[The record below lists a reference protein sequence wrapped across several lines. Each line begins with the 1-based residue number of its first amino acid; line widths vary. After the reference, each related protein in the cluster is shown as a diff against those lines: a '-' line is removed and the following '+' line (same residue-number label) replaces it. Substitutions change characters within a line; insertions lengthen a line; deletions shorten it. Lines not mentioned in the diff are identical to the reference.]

1 MAMTRRNFIK
11 NTAVAGSVFVIGMYI
26 PPKTRAAEVQ
36 TAPLQPN
43 AFIEITED
51 NTISFIIGQTEMGQG
66 TYTALA
72 MCLAEELDVEWENIY
87 IRPAPVAQVY
97 ARRGTNLML
106 TGGSSSIR
114 RKQEEMRKVGAAI
127 HEMLLNAASKQWK
140 TSVSNLETKAAHVVN
155 TKTGE
160 SVPYGRFVKAI
171 SAMEVPFDP
180 KVKALRDC
188 TVIGKPTK
196 RHPKEAW
203 AKVTGKAEFGI
214 DVRIENLKY
223 AAVLHPK
230 VFGAKLVSFDG
241 NKALK
246 RQGVLKVKAIP
257 NGVAVIAEHWW
268 IANEALQDI
277 DAKWDEGDFAKISTP
292 DLHQQFSAMMQK
304 PGASAQ
310 KDGNTQKAFKDA
322 AKVLEVEYNFP
333 YLAHAPMEP
342 LGVTVL
348 HDKEKATIWSSSQ
361 GQTWAQDAVVKVLG
375 VKTENITY
383 HTPFLG
389 SSFGRRGTP
398 GADFIMDGLYVAKD
412 EPFPVMT
419 LWKRE
424 NDIKGGY
431 YRPMSKTGVKLA
443 IDKKS
448 AMSALESKVVVQQ
461 LLKGTPFEGG
471 IKNGLEQAQVE
482 GLTHHPYAIENN
494 NIQAYAPD
502 LPIPVL
508 WLRSVGHT
516 HTAPILEGIVDE
528 AAHAAGVDALQYR
541 LANLKDPRHSA
552 LLKDVAR
559 LSGWERRK
567 KEKNVG
573 YGVAVVQSF
582 GSVCAQVVKV
592 RVKENDFKVENVWC
606 SIDCGFAFN
615 PLNVEN
621 QMIGAINFG
630 IAMLKYS
637 EITIKN
643 GAAEQNNFY
652 DYPVSR
658 ISDAPEI
665 QVSIVNSDYPI
676 GGIGEPGVPPILAAV
691 PNALFDATGKRY
703 RSMPIRMGSA

>member
-1 MAMTRRNFIK
+1 MTRRNFIK
-11 NTAVAGSVFVIGMYI
+11 NTAVAGSAFVIGMYI
-26 PPKTRAAEVQ
+26 PPKARAAAVQ
-36 TAPLQPN
+36 TAPLKPN

-51 NTISFIIGQTEMGQG
+51 NTISFIIGQVEMGQG
-66 TYTALA
+66 TYTTLA
-72 MCLAEELDVEWENIY
+72 MCLAEELDVEWENIC
-87 IRPAPVAQVY
+87 IKPAPVAQVY
-97 ARRGTNLML
+97 ARKGTNLML

-127 HEMLLNAASKQWK
+127 HEMLLNAASREWK
-140 TSVSNLETKAAHVVN
+140 TSVSNLKTEAAHVVN

-171 SAMEVPFDP
+171 SAMKVPSDP
-180 KVKALRDC
+180 KVKALKEC
-188 TVIGKPTK
+188 TLIGKPTK

-230 VFGAKLVSFDG
+230 VFGAKLASFDG
-241 NKALK
+241 SKALK
-246 RQGVLKVKAIP
+246 RKGVLKVKAIP

-268 IANEALQDI
+268 EASEALQDI

-292 DLHQQFSAMMQK
+292 ELHRQFSAMMQK

-322 AKVLEVEYNFP
+322 VKVLEVEYNFP
-333 YLAHAPMEP
+333 YLAHAAMEP
-342 LGVTVL
+342 LGVTVH

-361 GQTWAQDAVVKVLG
+361 GQTWAQDAAVKVLG
-375 VKTENITY
+375 VKPEDITY
-383 HTPFLG
+383 NTPFLG
-389 SSFGRRGTP
+389 SAFGRRGTP
-398 GADFIMDGLYVAKD
+398 STDFIMDGLHVAKD
-412 EPFPVMT
+412 ESYPVMT
-419 LWKRE
+419 LWRRE
-424 NDIKGGY
+424 DDIKGGY
-431 YRPMSKTGVKLA
+431 YRPMSKTSVKLA

-448 AMSALESKVVVQQ
+448 AMSALECKVVIQQ

-471 IKNGLEQAQVE
+471 IKNGFEQAQVE
-482 GLTHHPYAIENN
+482 GLAHHPYAIENN
-494 NIQAYAPD
+494 DIQAYAPD
-502 LPIPVL
+502 LPVTVL

-528 AAHAAGVDALQYR
+528 AAHAAGADALQYR
-541 LANLKDPRHSA
+541 LANLKEPRHIA

-559 LSGWERRK
+559 LSGWEQRK

-592 RVKENDFKVENVWC
+592 RAEENDFKVENVWC

-621 QMIGAINFG
+621 QMISAINFG

-652 DYPVSR
+652 DYFVSR

-665 QVSIVNSDYPI
+665 EVSIVNSDHPI

-703 RSMPIRMGSA
+703 RSMPIRIGDA